1 MGMNRIKPEQL
12 KGASKL
18 FDDFQKG
25 ESGAVKPPQTQK
37 SNILHAAMVSAAMA
51 GSIISMGGK
60 KGEDPGPARIE
71 MQEKQ
76 QLTELFRE
84 LEHGATPIH
93 NFEPKDFPE
102 GERPPERRELSEDE
116 LQCLTRNTY
125 HEARGET
132 EQGQYAVMFATLGR
146 VLDERYPKS
155 ICGVVHQRMQFS
167 WTADGNI
174 LAQPI
179 NMREYLKVAI
189 NVHNLMQGRDIGA
202 AAVEAGLRAGLPQ
215 GAIFYKVRDFTGS
228 PRVEKF
234 FAQLQLVAS
243 IGNHDFYIKKELPK
257 KAARPTK
264 VAHAKTVR

>member
-1 MGMNRIKPEQL
+1 MDRIDPEQL
-12 KGASKL
+12 KGARKL
-18 FDDFQKG
+18 FDDFLKD
-25 ESGAVKPPQTQK
+25 ESGSVKPRPREK
-37 SNILHAAMVSAAMA
+37 SKGLLHAAVVSAAMA
-51 GSIISMGGK
+51 GGIMSMSGK
-60 KGEDPGPARIE
+60 KEDPRPAGIE
-71 MQEKQ
+71 MQDKQ
-76 QLTELFRE
+76 QLSELIRE
-84 LEHGATPIH
+84 LEQGATPIH
-93 NFEPKDFPE
+93 NFEAKDFPE
-102 GERPPERRELSEDE
+102 GERPSERKELLEDE

-125 HEARGET
+125 HEARGES

-146 VLDERYPKS
+146 VLDKRYPKS

-167 WTADGNI
+167 WTADNTL

-189 NVHNLMQGRDIGA
+189 NVHNLMQGRDIAA

-243 IGNHDFYIKKELPK
+243 IDNHDFYIKKEPPK
-257 KAARPTK
+257 KAARAAK
-264 VAHAKTVR
+264 VARAKTAP